1 MPSPLNETFQEPEE
15 DLEYL
20 APKVAHYPTKSLAT
34 LFQLLSREFQE
45 HAKKDRLRG
54 RPMRSYTLKSAS
66 DFLSTSGKYLL
77 SSFISP
83 FSAQEISLQEISYQ
97 AYAFSRYRYGRLAE
111 FFTEMEKKFQ
121 EQRQYIVAGYLNE
134 VRDRLLIAE
143 KISQPEQKWDV
154 ES

>member
-1 MPSPLNETFQEPEE
+1 MQSLPQENFQEPEE

-20 APKVAHYPTKSLAT
+20 APKVAHYPAKSLAT

-54 RPMRSYTLKSAS
+54 RPLRSSTLKSAS
-66 DFLSTSGKYLL
+66 DSLSTSGKYLL
-77 SSFISP
+77 SSSTSP
-83 FSAQEISLQEISYQ
+83 FSAKEISPQEISYQ
-97 AYAFSRYRYGRLAE
+97 AYTLSRYRYGRLAE
-111 FFTEMEKKFQ
+111 FFTEMEKKLQ

-143 KISQPEQKWDV
+143 KISPLEQKW
-154 ES
+154 EEFL